1 MFHPRERRAC
11 AVCGVALVPLD
22 KLPLSID
29 ALNEES
35 TPPQPEFEP
44 LPAMYLG
51 RGRGLLAVLA
61 LAGIAAFFFPWVNV
75 TLPHIVSYSGFALA
89 RRLGWV
95 WAAGVA
101 WLVLAPTVVSRR
113 SIGKMRGARVA
124 AAFLAAIP
132 GVTAALL
139 LARPPHRPHGVP
151 LKFTFG
157 FGLYAALALSVAAFA
172 VAVRFGGRADD
183 IRVKPGT
190 SQGPLLH

>member
-1 MFHPRERRAC
+1 M
-11 AVCGVALVPLD
+11 ALVPLD

-75 TLPHIVSYSGFALA
+75 TLPDIVSYSGFALA

-139 LARPPHRPHGVP
+139 LARPPHGSHGVP

-183 IRVKPGT
+183 IRVKRGT
-190 SQGPLLH
+190 SQGQLVH

>member
-29 ALNEES
+29 ALHEDG
-35 TPPQPEFEP
+35 TPPQPEFDL
-44 LPAMYLG
+44 LPATYLG
-51 RGRGLLAVLA
+51 RGRGLLAVFA
-61 LAGIAAFFFPWVNV
+61 LAGMTAFFLPWVNV
-75 TLPHIVSYSGFALA
+75 TLPDIVSYSGFALA

-101 WLVLAPTVVSRR
+101 WLVLVPTVVSRR

-139 LARPPHRPHGVP
+139 LSRPPHGSHGVP

-172 VAVRFGGRADD
+172 IALRFGGRADD
-183 IRVKPGT
+183 IRVKRGT
-190 SQGPLLH
+190 SQGQLVH